1 MYSVFTENLSH
12 NLLTYFCNLLIHN
25 NGHFH
30 LLMYSKV
37 EMTGNEMTEYLHPL
51 DHDELKQILTVHP
64 SEIAAN
70 SGQSGKCAVLRC
82 LLQI

>member
-1 MYSVFTENLSH
+1 
-12 NLLTYFCNLLIHN
+12 
-25 NGHFH
+25 
-30 LLMYSKV
+30 MYSKV